1 MFSEGQSAGIG
12 EEMIIADLMT
22 VTQAALVQ
30 VEELVAHIRQEI
42 GFLVAPHGRAETSL
56 LNRYQLAA
64 HGFAWYATYAQALAQ
79 MRDWAARL
87 DAAARFGLLEASVL
101 QVAFGEYLAQMV
113 GGIALSQSEIVRPS
127 DLHISF
133 EAVARFQAGAVST
146 LIQKGANSTI
156 RLLIVNLLR
165 ESHGDAQYGDPGRCD
180 ETLQSLAEHVRRFV
194 QKSIAPHAHGWH
206 LKNDLIPM
214 AVVDQLAALGVF
226 GITIS
231 EEYGGLNMGKLA
243 MCVVTEEL
251 SRGHLGIGSL
261 GTRAEIAAELIA
273 GAGTAEQRGRWL
285 PRIAGGETLATA
297 VFTEPNAGSD
307 LGALSTRAVKQGAAY
322 LVTGSKTWITHAA
335 RADLMIVLAR
345 TDARTRDHS
354 GLSILLAEKQ
364 RANESA
370 LFPDAGIDGS
380 EIAVLGY
387 RGMREYEIS
396 FDAFAVPSENL
407 LGRIEGLGFRQLMN
421 TFESARI
428 QTAARGVGVAQNALE
443 LGHRYALERRQFGQ
457 RIIDFP
463 RIGGKIGWMVV
474 ETMIARQ
481 ATYHAAREKDRGNR
495 CDVEAGMAK
504 LLAARVAWSN
514 ADSALQ
520 IHGGNGYALEHET
533 SRVLCDARILNIF
546 EGAAE
551 IQAQVVARGLLNRDR
566 PAVDFL

>member
-1 MFSEGQSAGIG
+1 MLSEGHSQDAG
-12 EEMIIADLMT
+12 EMILADLMAL
-22 VTQAALVQ
+22 TQAALGQ
-30 VEELVAHIRQEI
+30 VEELLAHIRREI
-42 GFLVAPHGRAETSL
+42 CLLVAPAERPETSL
-56 LNRYQLAA
+56 LNRHQLAA
-64 HGFAWYATYAQALAQ
+64 HGFAWYATYARALAQ
-79 MRDWAARL
+79 MREWAVRL
-87 DAAARFGLLEASVL
+87 DAAGRFGLLEAAIL

-127 DLHISF
+127 DLHIPI
-133 EAVARFQAGAVST
+133 EAVARFQTGAVSV

-156 RLLIVNLLR
+156 RLSIVNLLR
-165 ESHGDAQYGDPGRCD
+165 EPHGETQYGDSGRCD
-180 ETLQSLAEHVRRFV
+180 ETLQSLGEHVRRFV
-194 QKSIAPHAHGWH
+194 LKSIAPQAHQWH
-206 LKNDLIPM
+206 LHNDLIPM
-214 AVVDQLAALGVF
+214 AVVEQLAALGVF
-226 GITIS
+226 GITIG
-231 EEYGGLNMGKLA
+231 EEYGGLNLGKLA

-273 GAGTAEQRGRWL
+273 GAGTAEQRERWL
-285 PRIAGGETLATA
+285 PRIAGGKTLATA
-297 VFTEPNAGSD
+297 VFTEPHAGSD
-307 LGALSTRAVKQGAAY
+307 LGALSTRAVKHGAAY
-322 LVTGSKTWITHAA
+322 LVTGNKAWITHAA
-335 RADLMIVLAR
+335 RADLMVVLAR
-345 TDARTRDHS
+345 TDPRTRDHS

-364 RANESA
+364 RENETA
-370 LFPDAGIDGS
+370 LFPDAGIEGT
-380 EIAVLGY
+380 EIEVLGY

-396 FDAFAVPSENL
+396 FDAFSVPSEGL
-407 LGRIEGLGFRQLMN
+407 LGRTEGLGFKQLMN

-443 LGHRYALERRQFGQ
+443 LGHGYALERRQFGR

-520 IHGGNGYALEHET
+520 IHGGNGYALEQEI

-551 IQAQVVARGLLNRDR
+551 IQAQVVARGLLNRD
-566 PAVDFL
+566 PLP